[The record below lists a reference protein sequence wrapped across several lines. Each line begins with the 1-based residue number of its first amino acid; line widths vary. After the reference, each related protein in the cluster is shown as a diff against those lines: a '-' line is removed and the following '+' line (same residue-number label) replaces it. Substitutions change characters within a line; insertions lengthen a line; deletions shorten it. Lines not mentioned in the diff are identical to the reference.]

1 MKLRGDWSSL
11 RVEFSDIYVIIYM
24 EYGILNAKIME
35 FYIFYFVWE
44 NRKWK
49 SIDEIK
55 CNEKNLIKYRHTLIL
70 IIAQLT

>member
-35 FYIFYFVWE
+35 FYIFY
-44 NRKWK
+44 
-49 SIDEIK
+49 
-55 CNEKNLIKYRHTLIL
+55 
-70 IIAQLT
+70 